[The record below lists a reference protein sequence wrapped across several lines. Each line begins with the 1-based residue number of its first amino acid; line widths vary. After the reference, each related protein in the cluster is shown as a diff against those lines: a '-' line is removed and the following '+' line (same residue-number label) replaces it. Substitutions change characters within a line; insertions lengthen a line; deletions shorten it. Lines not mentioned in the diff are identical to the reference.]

1 MLRNVSN
8 LLIKTVFGKK
18 NAGTSI
24 THVKIHHMQIPLQ
37 ILNNKGM
44 ENTSCKTFLFWLF
57 PSNIVA
63 RIYNSFKNI
72 LVCLI
77 YPVMIKVCE

>member
-44 ENTSCKTFLFWLF
+44 ENTSCKTFFFGFFLQILWHEYIIRLKTYWFALF
-57 PSNIVA
+57 IQ
-63 RIYNSFKNI
+63 
-72 LVCLI
+72 
-77 YPVMIKVCE
+77 